1 MIGDEDGGFRRYGSS
16 GDMDRKKRPVER
28 SAVVVLVFL
37 LLLAF
42 LAIVGIWNSMHVHA
56 PATTTVFWNGQHDAK
71 TSNFIHDLRNWVD
84 PSFIYFPHRTAFFD
98 ADNIDS
104 DELMLLADNVCRQF
118 SQGVS
123 YHDVDTTVQQHLKAP
138 ESPSFHFINQT
149 VETYCH
155 QFGALVQSGVTVTS
169 G

>member
-1 MIGDEDGGFRRYGSS
+1 MEEDGLRELLSSAHLRY
-16 GDMDRKKRPVER
+16 RR
-28 SAVVVLVFL
+28 SAKFVLAFVVVAIL
-37 LLLAF
+37 LTGLG
-42 LAIVGIWNSMHVHA
+42 VWNSMHHHS
-56 PATTTVFWNGQHDAK
+56 PAVTQSVYWNGQYDAK

-98 ADNIDS
+98 VDNIDS

-123 YHDVDTTVQQHLKAP
+123 YHDVDTTVQKRLKAP
-138 ESPSFHFINQT
+138 ESPSFHFIDQT
-149 VETYCH
+149 VVTYCR
-155 QFGALVQSGVTVTS
+155 QFGARVQSGVTVTS